1 MHKFKGTIIL
11 KELSN
16 LSNIFET
23 YDTFVID
30 LWGVIHNGLALNPK
44 AIEAIDQL
52 KNNKGVLFWSVS
64 DSIGALGLHG
74 QVWTGPNSDI
84 MSCLFHSG
92 SGSEFVG

>member
-16 LSNIFET
+16 LSNIFEA

-52 KNNKGVLFWSVS
+52 KNNLKKLCFYLMLPDPV
-64 DSIGALGLHG
+64 
-74 QVWTGPNSDI
+74 PK
-84 MSCLFHSG
+84 
-92 SGSEFVG
+92 